1 MKTNLKTILILLIA
15 IMVIGMLS
23 TNVKAEYSAEVQMTP
38 DKTEVNPGDTINVV
52 VELVNIVDAGTGASD
67 MAGTFE
73 YDTDFFDSITASQ
86 GTWDSA
92 NGNFILSGSILTQ
105 DGQFAVLQLKV
116 SDNATGTGSITFSN
130 IITSNGYGEPS
141 SPDITLT
148 FNVVD
153 EEDPGN
159 TDDPSN
165 NNTNTND
172 TNTNDTNTN
181 GTNNANTNGVGGS
194 NNASRN
200 NTAISGNN
208 TTTKTQLPYAG
219 IGKGIF
225 IAVVALLVVG
235 IGSYALYR
243 RYNIK

>member
-159 TDDPSN
+159 TDEPSN

-172 TNTNDTNTN
+172 TNTN
-181 GTNNANTNGVGGS
+181 GTNDTNTNGVGGT
-194 NNASRN
+194 NNAARN

-235 IGSYALYR
+235 IGSYALYKK
-243 RYNIK
+243 YNIK